1 MLSDT
6 PPNPAATAGPNP
18 AAATAAPENQQPE
31 PLPPRQEAFCH
42 YFVLWGN
49 ASVAASEAGYARGSA
64 KNQGYRLGR
73 RQRIQA
79 RIAEL
84 RRGLARAY
92 GLDAEVLVGKLEAL
106 YQRAV
111 EDHHFHAA
119 ARCVEIQA
127 RIAGHVGGRF
137 KVAAV
142 GRPAAA
148 LTRSEDGPRG
158 SGGVPRNSQGPDRDI
173 NKTTDDDFPASFP
186 ARK

>member
-1 MLSDT
+1 MPPDT
-6 PPNPAATAGPNP
+6 SPNPTP
-18 AAATAAPENQQPE
+18 APGDSTTE

-49 ASVAASEAGYARGSA
+49 ASVAASEAGYARKSA

-73 RQRIQA
+73 RPRIRA

-119 ARCVEIQA
+119 ARCVELQA
-127 RIAGHVGGRF
+127 RMAGYVEGRH
-137 KVAAV
+137 KVASV
-142 GRPAAA
+142 ERSAAEMTTNDDLPSPFSA
-148 LTRSEDGPRG
+148 LKQAESR
-158 SGGVPRNSQGPDRDI
+158 
-173 NKTTDDDFPASFP
+173 A
-186 ARK
+186 